1 MANKAGKTKH
11 LSFALATG
19 PPPFTLAIP
28 IVSLRMI
35 SGRRR

>member
-1 MANKAGKTKH
+1 MADKASKTKH

-19 PPPFTLAIP
+19 PPPFTMVILIA
-28 IVSLRMI
+28 SLRMI

>member
-1 MANKAGKTKH
+1 MADKASQTKH

-19 PPPFTLAIP
+19 PPSFTLVIP
-28 IVSLRMI
+28 IASLRMI